1 MNKNILIACSLAI
14 LGAAGAYVY
23 VRSNQSTPPSGAST
37 DPEFCVEHQIAE
49 AQCPWCDPSLIESMG
64 QCGAHGVPEALCSRC
79 NETLIAGFKAENDW
93 CGGHGVP
100 ESQCVLCQGGEFASG
115 ENPH

>member
-1 MNKNILIACSLAI
+1 MTRNILIGFCFAI

-23 VRSNQSTPPSGAST
+23 VRSNRSAPQSGIPINQ
-37 DPEFCVEHQIAE
+37 DFCVEHQIVE
-49 AQCPWCDPSLIESMG
+49 ANCPWCDPSLIESMG
-64 QCGAHGVPEALCSRC
+64 QCPEHGVPEALCSRC
-79 NETLIAGFKAENDW
+79 NEALIAGFKAENDW

-115 ENPH
+115 EEPH